1 MIVDVQGDEPP
12 DISPACYFAGLQAA
26 ASYVIDNGLPF
37 FASGHISFMR
47 DYLKAWRTKSGD
59 EAVREASADLAK
71 LEEKT
76 QHRLHPVLVQMGGL
90 FRAVFSSSWMVLA
103 KSIRIVPPLI
113 TAVVVVFVTSDAWR
127 LPWHRLYPSHY
138 MPGGPVSRHESGFP
152 DQIQGLLGGR
162 ASGYLDIQGHSGGL
176 VDGHMQRNGARAGSR
191 SRRPMAALP
200 QTHGAGRQDR
210 AACEP
215 CQSWGPGM
223 LLYGGYLVVS
233 AFSLVVVALVVSASL
248 ILVALILISAKETSA
263 LAGQSA
269 RIWLMLPGH
278 LVITRELVSLSVCLG
293 AFAVFFLVA
302 GQRTEDRKEFM
313 DNVLADVRRIFVVY
327 SCLLSRPRSCR
338 EVDQDPGR
346 FASSR
351 PRGSRQRRNHT
362 PGVHSRG

>member
-127 LPWHRLYPSHY
+127 LL
-138 MPGGPVSRHESGFP
+138 GTGFTP
-152 DQIQGLLGGR
+152 R
-162 ASGYLDIQGHSGGL
+162 
-176 VDGHMQRNGARAGSR
+176 
-191 SRRPMAALP
+191 
-200 QTHGAGRQDR
+200 TT
-210 AACEP
+210 C
-215 CQSWGPGM
+215 
-223 LLYGGYLVVS
+223 
-233 AFSLVVVALVVSASL
+233 
-248 ILVALILISAKETSA
+248 LVAL
-263 LAGQSA
+263 
-269 RIWLMLPGH
+269 
-278 LVITRELVSLSVCLG
+278 
-293 AFAVFFLVA
+293 FLVTSLVFLIRFK
-302 GQRTEDRKEFM
+302 GYWEDDFGISRHPRTF
-313 DNVLADVRRIFVVY
+313 RRP
-327 SCLLSRPRSCR
+327 C
-338 EVDQDPGR
+338 
-346 FASSR
+346 
-351 PRGSRQRRNHT
+351 
-362 PGVHSRG
+362 